1 MDDEKKEIEEKE
13 VSEDL
18 ATDEQAEGMDDR
30 IFNKLSELYDTIDKM
45 QKDIDDRFDRVSKIM
60 IDSGAVV
67 REVEDKADDVE
78 EVYEALE
85 DLDFTL

>member
-30 IFNKLSELYDTIDKM
+30 IFNKLSDLYDTIDKM
-45 QKDIDDRFDRVSKIM
+45 QKDIDERFDRVSKIM

-85 DLDFTL
+85 DLDFTI

>member
-1 MDDEKKEIEEKE
+1 MDDDKKEVEEKE

-18 ATDEQAEGMDDR
+18 ATSEQSEGMDDR
-30 IFNKLSELYDTIDKM
+30 IFNKLSDLYDTIDKM